1 MKTIWHYMKMRLGR
15 IGLSVSVKLLG
26 SVLELLIPYILEHI
40 IDRVVPGGRVGPVV
54 GWGALMVVVALMVRQ
69 TNIFAN
75 MTAVSVSRDC
85 IERLRQD
92 LFVRTA
98 NLSGSQT
105 DAFTLP
111 SLISRMTSDSY
122 NVQTFITAVQTIGI
136 RAPILLVGGIALTLT
151 MDPVLASILCVM
163 TPVLLCVVVFVSRKG
178 VPLYDK
184 VQQQMDA
191 IVRVMRENIT
201 GIRVVKALSKTD
213 YEKRRFQRTND
224 DLTRSD
230 LKASIIM
237 AIPGP
242 SVQLC
247 LNIGLVLVVILG
259 AHRVDAGQSDP
270 GVILAFL
277 TYFTIILNS
286 VMGLNR
292 IFMLLSKASASAGRI
307 GRVLETGD
315 DQPVEPLTGE
325 RERKNGA
332 FLEFDHVSFTHHSAS
347 PEGAAAS
354 FAGGRRAKC
363 LDDVSFTLDK
373 GETLGIIGA
382 TGSGK
387 STIINLLMRFYDAQE
402 GAVYIDGRDVR
413 TYGKQALRRRFGVVF
428 QNDSIFAETLADNIS
443 LGRGL
448 SREDIRRAAEDAMAA
463 PFIEEKPGQYDYAA
477 DIKGANLSGGQ
488 KQRVLISRALAARP
502 EILILDDA
510 TSALD
515 YATDARLRQ
524 SLRTKYAGTT
534 SVIVAQRVSSL
545 ISANKILVLDEG
557 RVLDCGSHEELLA
570 RCGAY
575 RDIYHSQMGELAQ
588 GPVNA
593 PFEKR

>member
-1 MKTIWHYMKMRLGR
+1 MKLRLGR
-15 IGLSVSVKLLG
+15 IGLSVSVKLLA

-54 GWGALMVVVALMVRQ
+54 GWGALMVVVALLVRQ

-98 NLSGSQT
+98 HLSGSQT

-122 NVQTFITAVQTIGI
+122 NVQNFITATQTIGI

-163 TPVLLCVVVFVSRKG
+163 APVLLCVVVFISRKG

-213 YEKRRFQRTND
+213 YEKRRFRQTND

-259 AHRVDAGQSDP
+259 AHRVNAGQSDP

-292 IFMLLSKASASAGRI
+292 IFMLLSKASASADRI

-315 DQPVEPLTGE
+315 DQPVEPLTE
-325 RERKNGA
+325 ARRNSSGA
-332 FLEFDHVSFTHHSAS
+332 FLEFDHVSFTHLSTA
-347 PEGAAAS
+347 PEAEAAS
-354 FAGGRRAKC
+354 FAGGQRAKC
-363 LDDVSFTLDK
+363 LDDVSFTLDR

-387 STIINLLMRFYDAQE
+387 TTIINLLMRFYDAQE
-402 GAVYIDGRDVR
+402 GTVYVDGRDVR
-413 TYGKQALRRRFGVVF
+413 TYGKQELRRRFGMVF
-428 QNDSIFAETLADNIS
+428 QNDSIFAESLADNIS

-463 PFIEEKPGQYDYAA
+463 PFIEEKPGNYDYAA

-524 SLRTKYAGTT
+524 SLRTRYAGTT

-545 ISANKILVLDEG
+545 ISADKILVLDEG
-557 RVLDCGSHEELLA
+557 RVLDCGSHDELLE
-570 RCGAY
+570 RCEAY
-575 RDIYHSQMGELAQ
+575 RDIYHSQMGELA
-588 GPVNA
+588 
-593 PFEKR
+593 

>member
-1 MKTIWHYMKMRLGR
+1 MKLRLGR
-15 IGLSVSVKLLG
+15 IGLSVSVKLLA

-54 GWGALMVVVALMVRQ
+54 GWGALMVVVALLVRQ

-98 NLSGSQT
+98 HLSGSQT

-122 NVQTFITAVQTIGI
+122 NVQNFITATQTIGI

-163 TPVLLCVVVFVSRKG
+163 APVLLCVVVFISRKG

-213 YEKRRFQRTND
+213 YEKRRFRQTND

-259 AHRVDAGQSDP
+259 AHRVNAGQSDP

-292 IFMLLSKASASAGRI
+292 IFMLLSKASASADRI

-315 DQPVEPLTGE
+315 DQPVEPLTE
-325 RERKNGA
+325 ARRNSSGA
-332 FLEFDHVSFTHHSAS
+332 FLEFDHVSFTHLSTA
-347 PEGAAAS
+347 PEAEAAS
-354 FAGGRRAKC
+354 FAGGQRAKC
-363 LDDVSFTLDK
+363 LDDVSFTLDR

-402 GAVYIDGRDVR
+402 GTVYVDGRDVR
-413 TYGKQALRRRFGVVF
+413 TYGKQELRRRFGMVF
-428 QNDSIFAETLADNIS
+428 QNDSIFAESLADNIS

-463 PFIEEKPGQYDYAA
+463 PFIEEKPGNYDYAA

-524 SLRTKYAGTT
+524 SLRTRYAGTT

-545 ISANKILVLDEG
+545 ISADKILVLDEG
-557 RVLDCGSHEELLA
+557 RVLDCGSHDELLE
-570 RCGAY
+570 RCEAY
-575 RDIYHSQMGELAQ
+575 RDIYHSQMGELA
-588 GPVNA
+588 
-593 PFEKR
+593 

>member
-1 MKTIWHYMKMRLGR
+1 MKLRLGR
-15 IGLSVSVKLLG
+15 IGLSVSVKLLA

-54 GWGALMVVVALMVRQ
+54 GWGALMVVVALLVRQ

-98 NLSGSQT
+98 RLSGSQT

-122 NVQTFITAVQTIGI
+122 NVQNFITATQTIGI

-163 TPVLLCVVVFVSRKG
+163 APVLLCVVVFISRKG

-213 YEKRRFQRTND
+213 YEKRRFRQTND

-259 AHRVDAGQSDP
+259 AHRVNAGQSDP

-292 IFMLLSKASASAGRI
+292 IFMLLSKASASADRI

-315 DQPVEPLTGE
+315 DQPVEPLTE
-325 RERKNGA
+325 ARRSSSGA
-332 FLEFDHVSFTHHSAS
+332 FLEFDHVSFTHLSTA
-347 PEGAAAS
+347 PEAEAAS
-354 FAGGRRAKC
+354 FAGGQRAKC
-363 LDDVSFTLDK
+363 LDDVSFTLDR

-387 STIINLLMRFYDAQE
+387 STIINLLMRFYDAQA
-402 GAVYIDGRDVR
+402 GDCRVDGHDMYALTRSSLRRAYAMVLQDTWLFRGTVYENIA
-413 TYGKQALRRRFGVVF
+413 YGKENATREEVVSAAKAARIHGYIM
-428 QNDSIFAETLADNIS
+428 QLPQGYDTVISEDGGNIS
-443 LGRGL
+443 
-448 SREDIRRAAEDAMAA
+448 
-463 PFIEEKPGQYDYAA
+463 K
-477 DIKGANLSGGQ
+477 GQ
-488 KQRVLISRALAARP
+488 KQLMTIARAMLYDAKM
-502 EILILDDA
+502 LILDEA
-510 TSALD
+510 TSNVDTTTERRIQKAMRELMAD
-515 YATDARLRQ
+515 KTCFVIAHRLSTIVDAD
-524 SLRTKYAGTT
+524 
-534 SVIVAQRVSSL
+534 V
-545 ISANKILVLDEG
+545 ILVLNDG
-557 RVLDCGSHEELLA
+557 RIVEQGTHRELLE
-570 RCGAY
+570 RRGF
-575 RDIYHSQMGELAQ
+575 YHQLYTSQYA
-588 GPVNA
+588 V
-593 PFEKR
+593 

>member
-1 MKTIWHYMKMRLGR
+1 MKLRLGR
-15 IGLSVSVKLLG
+15 IGLSVSVKLLA

-54 GWGALMVVVALMVRQ
+54 GWGALMVVVALLVRQ

-85 IERLRQD
+85 IEQLRQD

-98 NLSGSQT
+98 HLSGSQT

-122 NVQTFITAVQTIGI
+122 NVQNFITATQTIGI

-163 TPVLLCVVVFVSRKG
+163 APVLLCVVVFVSRKG

-213 YEKRRFQRTND
+213 YEKRRFRQTND

-259 AHRVDAGQSDP
+259 AHRVNAGQSDP

-292 IFMLLSKASASAGRI
+292 IFMLLSKASASADRI

-315 DQPVEPLTGE
+315 DQPVEPLTE
-325 RERKNGA
+325 ARRSSSGA
-332 FLEFDHVSFTHHSAS
+332 FLEFDHVSFTHLSTA
-347 PEGAAAS
+347 PEAEAAS
-354 FAGGRRAKC
+354 FAGGQRAKC
-363 LDDVSFTLDK
+363 LDDVSFTLDR

-402 GAVYIDGRDVR
+402 GTVYVDGRDVR
-413 TYGKQALRRRFGVVF
+413 TYGKQELRRRFGMVF
-428 QNDSIFAETLADNIS
+428 QNDSIFAESLADNIS

-448 SREDIRRAAEDAMAA
+448 SREDIQRAAEDAMAA
-463 PFIEEKPGQYDYAA
+463 PFIEEKPGTYDYVA

-524 SLRTKYAGTT
+524 SLRTRYAGTT

-545 ISANKILVLDEG
+545 ISADKILVLDEG
-557 RVLDCGSHEELLA
+557 RVLDCGSHDELLE
-570 RCGAY
+570 RCEAY
-575 RDIYHSQMGELAQ
+575 RDIYHSQMGELA
-588 GPVNA
+588 
-593 PFEKR
+593 

>member
-1 MKTIWHYMKMRLGR
+1 MKLRLGR
-15 IGLSVSVKLLG
+15 IGLSVSVKLLA

-54 GWGALMVVVALMVRQ
+54 GWGALMVVVALLVRQ

-98 NLSGSQT
+98 HLSGSQT

-122 NVQTFITAVQTIGI
+122 NVQNFITATQTIGI

-163 TPVLLCVVVFVSRKG
+163 APVLLCVVVFISRKG

-201 GIRVVKALSKTD
+201 GIRVVKALSKTG
-213 YEKRRFQRTND
+213 YEKRRFRQTND

-259 AHRVDAGQSDP
+259 AHRVNAGQSDP

-292 IFMLLSKASASAGRI
+292 IFMLLSKASASADRI

-315 DQPVEPLTGE
+315 DQPVEPLTE
-325 RERKNGA
+325 ARRNSSGA
-332 FLEFDHVSFTHHSAS
+332 FLEFDHVSFTHLSTA
-347 PEGAAAS
+347 PEAEAAS
-354 FAGGRRAKC
+354 FAGGQRAKC
-363 LDDVSFTLDK
+363 LDDVSFTLDR

-402 GAVYIDGRDVR
+402 GTVYVDGRDVR
-413 TYGKQALRRRFGVVF
+413 TYGKQELRRRFGMVF
-428 QNDSIFAETLADNIS
+428 QNDSIFAESLADNIS

-463 PFIEEKPGQYDYAA
+463 PFIEEKPGNYDYAA

-524 SLRTKYAGTT
+524 SLRTRYAGTT

-545 ISANKILVLDEG
+545 ISADKILVLDEG
-557 RVLDCGSHEELLA
+557 RVLDCGSHDELLE
-570 RCGAY
+570 RCEAY
-575 RDIYHSQMGELAQ
+575 RDIYHSQMGELA
-588 GPVNA
+588 
-593 PFEKR
+593 

>member
-1 MKTIWHYMKMRLGR
+1 MKTIWRYMKLRLGR
-15 IGLSVSVKLLG
+15 IGLSVSVKLLA

-40 IDRVVPGGRVGPVV
+40 IDRVVPGGRAGPVV
-54 GWGALMVVVALMVRQ
+54 GWGALMVVVALLVRQ

-98 NLSGSQT
+98 RLSGSQT

-122 NVQTFITAVQTIGI
+122 NVQNFITATQTIGI

-163 TPVLLCVVVFVSRKG
+163 APVLLCVVVFVSRKG

-213 YEKRRFQRTND
+213 YEKRRFRQTND

-259 AHRVDAGQSDP
+259 AHRVNAGQSDP

-292 IFMLLSKASASAGRI
+292 IFMLLSKASASADRI

-315 DQPVEPLTGE
+315 DQPVEPLTE
-325 RERKNGA
+325 ARRSSSGA
-332 FLEFDHVSFTHHSAS
+332 FLEFDHVSFTHLSTA
-347 PEGAAAS
+347 PEAEAAS
-354 FAGGRRAKC
+354 FAGGQRAKC
-363 LDDVSFTLDK
+363 LDDVSFTLDR

-402 GAVYIDGRDVR
+402 GTVYVDGRDVR
-413 TYGKQALRRRFGVVF
+413 TYGKQELRRRFGMVF
-428 QNDSIFAETLADNIS
+428 QNDSIFAESLADNIS

-448 SREDIRRAAEDAMAA
+448 SREDIQRAAEDAMAA
-463 PFIEEKPGQYDYAA
+463 PFIEEKPGTYDYVA

-524 SLRTKYAGTT
+524 SLRTRYAGTT

-545 ISANKILVLDEG
+545 ISADKILVLDEG
-557 RVLDCGSHEELLA
+557 RVLDCGSHDELLE
-570 RCGAY
+570 RCEAY
-575 RDIYHSQMGELAQ
+575 RDIYHSQMGELA
-588 GPVNA
+588 
-593 PFEKR
+593 

>member
-1 MKTIWHYMKMRLGR
+1 MRRIVGYMGGQAGW
-15 IGLSVSVKLLG
+15 IALSMSAKLLAAVG
-26 SVLELLIPYILEHI
+26 ELLIPFVLEHI

-54 GWGALMVVVALMVRQ
+54 GWGALMVVVALLVRQ

-98 NLSGSQT
+98 HLSGSQT

-122 NVQTFITAVQTIGI
+122 NVQNFITATQTIGI

-163 TPVLLCVVVFVSRKG
+163 APVLLCVVVFISRKG

-201 GIRVVKALSKTD
+201 GIRVVKALSKTG
-213 YEKRRFQRTND
+213 YEKRRFRQTND

-259 AHRVDAGQSDP
+259 AHRVNAGQSDP

-292 IFMLLSKASASAGRI
+292 IFMLLSKASASADRI

-315 DQPVEPLTGE
+315 DQPVEPLTE
-325 RERKNGA
+325 ARRSSSGA
-332 FLEFDHVSFTHHSAS
+332 FLEFDHVSFTHLSTA
-347 PEGAAAS
+347 PEAEAAS
-354 FAGGRRAKC
+354 FAGGQRAKC
-363 LDDVSFTLDK
+363 LDSVSFTLDR

-402 GAVYIDGRDVR
+402 GTVYVDGRDVR
-413 TYGKQALRRRFGVVF
+413 TYGKQELRRRFGMVF
-428 QNDSIFAETLADNIS
+428 QNDSIFAESLADNIS

-463 PFIEEKPGQYDYAA
+463 PFIEEKPGNYDYAA

-524 SLRTKYAGTT
+524 SLRTRYAGTT

-545 ISANKILVLDEG
+545 ISADKILVLDEG
-557 RVLDCGSHEELLA
+557 RVLDCGSHDELLE
-570 RCGAY
+570 RCEAY
-575 RDIYHSQMGELAQ
+575 RDIYHSQMGELA
-588 GPVNA
+588 
-593 PFEKR
+593 

>member
-1 MKTIWHYMKMRLGR
+1 MKLRLGR
-15 IGLSVSVKLLG
+15 IGLSVSVKLLA

-54 GWGALMVVVALMVRQ
+54 GWGALMVVVALLVRQ

-98 NLSGSQT
+98 RLSGSQT

-122 NVQTFITAVQTIGI
+122 NVQNFITATQTIGI

-163 TPVLLCVVVFVSRKG
+163 APVLLCVVVFISRKG

-213 YEKRRFQRTND
+213 YEKRRFRQTND

-259 AHRVDAGQSDP
+259 AHRVNAGQSDP

-292 IFMLLSKASASAGRI
+292 IFMLLSKASASADRI

-315 DQPVEPLTGE
+315 DQPVEPLTE
-325 RERKNGA
+325 ARRNSSGA
-332 FLEFDHVSFTHHSAS
+332 FLEFDHVSFTHLSTA
-347 PEGAAAS
+347 PEAEAAS
-354 FAGGRRAKC
+354 FAGGQRAKC
-363 LDDVSFTLDK
+363 LDSVSFTLDR

-402 GAVYIDGRDVR
+402 GTVYVDGRDVR
-413 TYGKQALRRRFGVVF
+413 TYGKQELRRRFGMVF
-428 QNDSIFAETLADNIS
+428 QNDSIFAESLADNIS

-463 PFIEEKPGQYDYAA
+463 PFIEEKPGNYDYAA

-524 SLRTKYAGTT
+524 SLRTRYAGTT

-545 ISANKILVLDEG
+545 ISADKILVLDEG
-557 RVLDCGSHEELLA
+557 RVLDCGSHDELLE
-570 RCGAY
+570 RCEAY
-575 RDIYHSQMGELAQ
+575 RDIYHSQMGELA
-588 GPVNA
+588 
-593 PFEKR
+593 

>member
-1 MKTIWHYMKMRLGR
+1 MKTILHYMKMRVGR
-15 IGLSVSVKLLG
+15 ITLSVSVKLLA

-54 GWGALMVVVALMVRQ
+54 GWGTLMVAVALLVRQ

-75 MTAVSVSRDC
+75 LTAVSVSRDC

-92 LFVRTA
+92 LFVRTSH
-98 NLSGSQT
+98 LSGNQT
-105 DAFTLP
+105 DEYTLP

-122 NVQTFITAVQTIGI
+122 NVQNFMTAVQTMGI

-151 MDPVLASILCVM
+151 MDPVLASILCIM

-178 VPLYDK
+178 VPLYDN

-213 YEKRRFQRTND
+213 YEKRRFRQTND

-242 SVQLC
+242 SVQMC
-247 LNIGLVLVVILG
+247 LNLGLVLVVILG
-259 AHRVDAGQSDP
+259 AHRVNAGQSDP

-292 IFMLLSKASASAGRI
+292 IFMLLSKASASADRI
-307 GRVLETGD
+307 GQVLAAED
-315 DQPVEPLTGE
+315 DQPVEPFTE
-325 RERKNGA
+325 ERKNRSGA
-332 FLEFDHVSFTHHSAS
+332 YLEFDHVSFTHLSTAS
-347 PEGAAAS
+347 EAASAS
-354 FAGGRRAKC
+354 FAGGQRAKC
-363 LDDVSFTLDK
+363 LDDISFQLNK

-402 GAVYIDGRDVR
+402 GSVYVDGRDVR
-413 TYGKQALRRRFGVVF
+413 TYDKQELRRKFGVVF
-428 QNDSIFAETLADNIS
+428 QNDSIFAESLADNIS

-448 SREDIRRAAEDAMAA
+448 SRDDIERAAQDAMAA
-463 PFIEEKPGQYDYAA
+463 GFIAEKPGQYDYVA

-488 KQRVLISRALAARP
+488 KQRIFISRALAARP

-524 SLRTKYAGTT
+524 SLRTSYAGTT

-557 RVLDCGSHEELLA
+557 RVLDCGSHEELLE

-575 RDIYHSQMGELAQ
+575 RDIYHSQMGELA
-588 GPVNA
+588 
-593 PFEKR
+593 

>member
-1 MKTIWHYMKMRLGR
+1 MKLRLGR
-15 IGLSVSVKLLG
+15 IGLSVSVKLLA

-54 GWGALMVVVALMVRQ
+54 GWGALMVVVALLVRQ

-98 NLSGSQT
+98 HLSGSQT

-122 NVQTFITAVQTIGI
+122 NVQNFITATQTIGI

-163 TPVLLCVVVFVSRKG
+163 APVLLCVVVFISRKG

-213 YEKRRFQRTND
+213 YEKRRFRQTND

-259 AHRVDAGQSDP
+259 AHRVNAGQSDP

-292 IFMLLSKASASAGRI
+292 IFMLLSKASASADRI

-315 DQPVEPLTGE
+315 DQPVEPLTE
-325 RERKNGA
+325 ARRSSSGA
-332 FLEFDHVSFTHHSAS
+332 FLEFDHVSFTHLSTA
-347 PEGAAAS
+347 PEAEAAS
-354 FAGGRRAKC
+354 FAGGQRAKC
-363 LDDVSFTLDK
+363 LDSVSFTLDR

-402 GAVYIDGRDVR
+402 GTVYVDGRDVR
-413 TYGKQALRRRFGVVF
+413 TYGKQELRRRFGMVF
-428 QNDSIFAETLADNIS
+428 QNDSIFAESLADNIS

-448 SREDIRRAAEDAMAA
+448 SREDIWRAAEDAMAA
-463 PFIEEKPGQYDYAA
+463 PFIEEKPGNYDYAA

-524 SLRTKYAGTT
+524 SLRTRYAGTT

-545 ISANKILVLDEG
+545 ISADKILVLDEG
-557 RVLDCGSHEELLA
+557 RVLDCGSHDELLE
-570 RCGAY
+570 RCEAY
-575 RDIYHSQMGELAQ
+575 RDIYHSQMGELA
-588 GPVNA
+588 
-593 PFEKR
+593 